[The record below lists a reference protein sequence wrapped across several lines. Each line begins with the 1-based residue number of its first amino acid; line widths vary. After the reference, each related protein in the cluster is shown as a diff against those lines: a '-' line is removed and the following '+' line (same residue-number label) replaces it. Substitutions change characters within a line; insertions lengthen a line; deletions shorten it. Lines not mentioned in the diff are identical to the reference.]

1 MFMNAC
7 DQLFLASLRLSR
19 SAPRHR
25 ARCRDD
31 TLHIKIPEKE
41 KGLMIRL
48 ALLALSAPVT
58 LTILA
63 GCVTKAEA
71 PIVDMEGVD
80 IVKYNRDLAD
90 CELSTPVV
98 SLGSH
103 LTKCMHG
110 KGYKILLAR

>member
-1 MFMNAC
+1 MN
-7 DQLFLASLRLSR
+7 
-19 SAPRHR
+19 
-25 ARCRDD
+25 
-31 TLHIKIPEKE
+31 
-41 KGLMIRL
+41 RL
-48 ALLALSAPVT
+48 APLALSAPVV

-98 SLGSH
+98 SLGSY
-103 LTKCMHG
+103 LTKCMHE